1 MLVSKENI
9 LSLIPQR
16 PPFVVIDGLTACDEV
31 SSITTFRIPQQHV
44 LVEDGVFS
52 EAGLVENIAQTAAAG
67 VGYMVQQNAGDV
79 ATGYIAAIKNLDV
92 LALPLVGDVLKT
104 SVIIIN
110 KVFDVTVISGV
121 VSSNGN
127 LLAKCEMKIF
137 TKQ

>member
-1 MLVSKENI
+1 M
-9 LSLIPQR
+9 
-16 PPFVVIDGLTACDEV
+16 VIDGLTACDEV